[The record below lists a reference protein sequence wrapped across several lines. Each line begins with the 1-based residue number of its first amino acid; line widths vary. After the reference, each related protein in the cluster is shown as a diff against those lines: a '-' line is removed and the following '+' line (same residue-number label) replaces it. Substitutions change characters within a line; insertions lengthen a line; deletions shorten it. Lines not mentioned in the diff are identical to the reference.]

1 MKIFLKLLLLIV
13 FLSSFVAKGEQTLIT
28 TTFQM
33 LDVDRGYIAF
43 DYAYFSPSLD
53 VFDFASKIEST
64 FRPEEAS
71 SGYLSI
77 AYKLSP
83 FILVS
88 YQKEHATAVT
98 SRDREPFRLESDVEG
113 ETLLL
118 QWQAG
123 EFLGHSTQ
131 LYAGYTKR
139 EQDLLSINCYQYG
152 SFTVGDCETADF
164 TFTNFETGEADPA
177 LSTSA
182 RENRWLVGFSFS
194 KLLGTDWTIQHSFRY
209 QSSEVAAS
217 VESSFLSITDPFLLS
232 FQLNGER
239 LDTLIDRL
247 RSSFPQDTPW
257 KENVI
262 RYDFGLNWAL
272 GEQWLVN
279 NSLGYLSVSRN
290 GYTAE
295 AGEKE
300 HDSNLMFSS
309 SVWYTPTP
317 SVTLYLRGEVTKN
330 YLLGLDSMLYNQR
343 TAKFFDYPFAQVSAG
358 FLFSF

>member
-1 MKIFLKLLLLIV
+1 MKSILRLLLLIE
-13 FLSSFVAKGEQTLIT
+13 LMCSFAAKAEQTLIT

-33 LDVDRGYIAF
+33 LDVDKGFITF

-64 FRPEEAS
+64 FRPEEAR

-77 AYKLSP
+77 AYKISP
-83 FILVS
+83 NILVS
-88 YQKEHATAVT
+88 YQSEQASAVT

-123 EFLGHSTQ
+123 ELLGHSAHV
-131 LYAGYTKR
+131 YAGYTKR
-139 EQDLLSINCYQYG
+139 EQDLLSIDCYQYG
-152 SFTVGDCETADF
+152 SFTVGDCESADF
-164 TFTNFETGEADPA
+164 AFTNLETGETDPA

-182 RENRWLVGFSFS
+182 TENRWLVGVSFS
-194 KLLGTDWTIQHSFRY
+194 KLLARDWTIQHSFRY

-217 VESSFLSITDPFLLS
+217 VQSSFLSITDPFLLS
-232 FQLNGER
+232 FRINGER

-247 RSSFPQDTPW
+247 RSSFPQETPW
-257 KENVI
+257 KENVV
-262 RYDFGLNWAL
+262 RYDLGVNWAL
-272 GEQWLVN
+272 GDRWLIN
-279 NSLGYLSVSRN
+279 NTLGYLKVSRS
-290 GYTAE
+290 GYAAE
-295 AGEKE
+295 AGAKAYN
-300 HDSNLMFSS
+300 SNLMFSS

-317 SVTLYLRGEVTKN
+317 SVTVYVRGEVTKN
-330 YLLGLDSMLYNQR
+330 YLLGLDSMLFNQR

-358 FLFSF
+358 LLFSF